1 MTTTTWTISMP
12 LTEPENVQAKQASAE
27 KVISS
32 GHPEWS
38 LLSESGVVPC
48 QSRGAGVI

>member
-1 MTTTTWTISMP
+1 MP
-12 LTEPENVQAKQASAE
+12 LTELQNVHAKRVSAE

-32 GHPEWS
+32 GHPKWS

-48 QSRGAGVI
+48 QSQSAGVI